1 MNIAIISAGPISGAI
16 SNLSD
21 FFGKFVSALS
31 GGLDPSTSKWLVD
44 QSVYFQVLG
53 LVVLLIK
60 FYIEIMKANAKRG
73 EGDKIYGAG
82 AAFLFLGFRLAWIP
96 VVVLASAI
104 PGMFLRM
111 TPSAFAA
118 TTGTAKS
125 VAAIGDGLIQEAGNY
140 WTMTIQGGARRTL
153 TLSPDDLKNLTP
165 DQVASWKTIKQGWD
179 NAAGGQAAAKQ
190 AYEAALGNGANK
202 ATLTQLQNKMLDAQ
216 AIFVRANTLL
226 TAFSGSIAQRL
237 TKEGQVKVQADKE
250 LEMLRK
256 LPKDEV
262 VETIITGE
270 GADYT
275 ITAGQKIEALNRT
288 ITDASAPKT
297 FSAWDVPGIL
307 AEALGSIGFYACC
320 LPALIGIIAGA
331 VMALKEALAVLQFGA
346 KVDVMKGLALTFASF
361 FAPLFMLTFLFPKTE
376 QFGWK
381 FVSFLFSVYFGVC
394 GISYAC
400 GVVANVGFGALANTV
415 SSLVAV
421 PTGYLPKEA
430 SQPLFMAS
438 LGIGLTALGVGMVT
452 AFAADIVK
460 SALQVG
466 QGPFNGN
473 FNA

>member
-1 MNIAIISAGPISGAI
+1 MSFAVISAGPISGAV

-21 FFGKFVSALS
+21 FFAKFVGALS
-31 GGLDPSTSKWLVD
+31 GGLDPSTSRWLVD

-60 FYIEIMKANAKRG
+60 FYVDITKANAKRG
-73 EGDKIYGAG
+73 EGEKIYGAG
-82 AAFLFLGFRLAWIP
+82 AALLFLGFRLAWIP
-96 VVVLASAI
+96 VVVLASAV
-104 PGMFLRM
+104 PGVFLRM

-118 TTGTAKS
+118 TTGTARC
-125 VAAIGDGLIQEAGNY
+125 VATIGDGLIDQVGNY

-165 DQVASWKTIKQGWD
+165 DQVASWKAVKQGWD

-190 AYEAALGNGANK
+190 AYETAVASGANK
-202 ATLTQLQNKMLDAQ
+202 STLTQLQNKMLDAQ

-226 TAFSGSIAQRL
+226 TTFSGTIAQRL
-237 TKEGQVKVQADKE
+237 TKEGQVKVQADRE
-250 LEMLRK
+250 LEILRK

-262 VETIITGE
+262 VETIVTGE

-288 ITDASAPKT
+288 ITDASAPKS

-307 AEALGSIGFYACC
+307 AEFIGSIGFYACC
-320 LPALIGIIAGA
+320 LPALLGIIAGA
-331 VMALKEALAVLQFGA
+331 VMALKEALALLQFGA
-346 KVDVMKGLALTFASF
+346 KVDVMKGLALTFATF
-361 FAPLFMLTFLFPKTE
+361 FAPLFMLTFLFDKTE

-381 FVSFLFSVYFGVC
+381 FVSFLFSLYFGVC

-400 GVVANVGFGALANTV
+400 GVVANVGFGALASTV

-421 PTGYLPKEA
+421 PTAYLAKEA

-438 LGIGLTALGVGMVT
+438 LSIGLTGLGVGIVT
-452 AFAADIVK
+452 VFAADIVK
-460 SALQVG
+460 SSLQIG